1 MFSNENIIKIKIE
14 NKEYSAIAFSDK
26 NCELPSFLLQG
37 EKKPGY
43 LYTNGKLEP
52 WYWEGFSNYN
62 DKKCLYFEPIELY
75 PLSQL
80 ASSLRN
86 KAPKL
91 ILNLAKALNLCDS
104 KFLDLQNGII
114 SAWRIFFTKD
124 DEVLILPRNL
134 SDIFSSTSS
143 EKVRFNNSNSFIHA
157 NILPSFTLIDQ
168 MAQLYYFAMT
178 SIKPFEYDT
187 IRTNHYKAIN
197 LELLVKALQVNVDPD
212 LVDKINKILHLSL
225 SKTRDISANYNPEV
239 ALKWFIERFDN
250 ITWDLENIEDRTI
263 TIDDLK
269 NNEVTKPVVLKLQ
282 KTEKRIVFWRKR
294 GTIIIIS
301 TIVAA
306 FVIGFVGSRINEAL
320 QPPYTAGFDQSGI
333 ITAYY
338 QAQND
343 LNVQNLE
350 ASFKRGVKS
359 PISNEITTLYVT
371 RQTRLAYER
380 VDSVIN
386 PELWVAEGMPPID
399 SKKIIYGIDETE
411 ITKLNENQYLATSIF
426 YSPYDLGSS
435 ENEEESIETTDS
447 TIFKCYRYE
456 QKQVF
461 SFSYNNRGWY
471 EISDIQTTDF
481 KYIDTLYVPVY
492 NTSDTTY
499 DIETDT
505 RVTTSDVEE
514 QYKNKSFLE

>member
-1 MFSNENIIKIKIE
+1 MFSNKNIIKIEIE

-62 DKKCLYFEPIELY
+62 DKKCLYFEPLEIY

-91 ILNLAKALNLCDS
+91 IINLAKALNLCDS

-114 SAWRIFFTKD
+114 SAWRIYFTKD
-124 DEVLILPRNL
+124 DEVLILPRTL

-143 EKVRFNNSNSFIHA
+143 EQVRYNNSNSFIHA

-168 MAQLYYFAMT
+168 MAQLFYFAMT
-178 SIKPFEYDT
+178 SIKPFEYEA
-187 IRTNHYKAIN
+187 IRTNHYKA
-197 LELLVKALQVNVDPD
+197 LDLSLLVKALEIDVDSD

-225 SKTRDISANYNPEV
+225 SKTRDISANLNPEF

-250 ITWDLENIEDRTI
+250 LTWNLENIEDRKI
-263 TIDDLK
+263 TIDDLRK
-269 NNEVTKPVVLKLQ
+269 IELTQQIILKLQ
-282 KTEKRIVFWRKR
+282 KREKRIIFWRKR
-294 GTIIIIS
+294 GTVIIIS

-306 FVIGFVGSRINEAL
+306 FIIGFVGSRINDAL
-320 QPPYTAGFDQSGI
+320 QPPYTAGLDQSGI

-343 LNVQNLE
+343 LDVQNLE
-350 ASFKRGVKS
+350 ASLKRGVKS

-371 RQTRLAYER
+371 RQTRMAYER

-386 PELWVAEGMPPID
+386 PHNWVAEGMPPID
-399 SKKIIYGIDETE
+399 SKKIIYGVDETE
-411 ITKLNENQYLATSIF
+411 ITRLNDNQYLATNIF
-426 YSPYDLGSS
+426 YSPYDLGSNES
-435 ENEEESIETTDS
+435 NEESLDIITP

-461 SFSYNNRGWY
+461 TFSYNDRGWY

-481 KYIDTLYVPVY
+481 KYIDTLEVPVY
-492 NTSDTTY
+492 DSTDTSY
-499 DIETDT
+499 DIENDE
-505 RVTTSDVEE
+505 RVTKSIVED
-514 QYKNKSFLE
+514 K

>member
-62 DKKCLYFEPIELY
+62 DKKCLYFEPIEIY

-114 SAWRIFFTKD
+114 TAWRIFFTKD
-124 DEVLILPRNL
+124 DEVLILPRTL

-178 SIKPFEYDT
+178 SIKPFEYET
-187 IRTNHYKAIN
+187 IRSNRYKSID
-197 LELLVKALQVNVDPD
+197 LKLLVQALEVNVDLD

-225 SKTRDISANYNPEV
+225 SKTRDISANHKPEI

-250 ITWDLENIEDRTI
+250 VTWDLDNIEDRTI
-263 TIDDLK
+263 TIKDLK
-269 NNEVTKPVVLKLQ
+269 NNKVTEQLILKLQ
-282 KTEKRIVFWRKR
+282 KNEKRIIFWRKR
-294 GTIIIIS
+294 GTLIIII

-306 FVIGFVGSRINEAL
+306 FIIGFVGSRISDAL
-320 QPPYTAGFDQSGI
+320 QPPYTAGFNQSEI
-333 ITAYY
+333 IAAYY

-343 LNVQNLE
+343 LDVQNLE
-350 ASFKRGVKS
+350 ASLKRGVKS

-386 PELWVAEGMPPID
+386 PKSWVEEGMPPID

-411 ITKLNENQYLATSIF
+411 ITRLNENQYLATSIF
-426 YSPYDLGSS
+426 YSPYDLGDNETS
-435 ENEEESIETTDS
+435 EDNLDIIEPTS
-447 TIFKCYRYE
+447 TKCYRYE

-461 SFSYNNRGWY
+461 SFTYNDRGWY

-481 KYIDTLYVPVY
+481 KYIDTLDVPVY
-492 NTSDTTY
+492 NSSDPTY
-499 DIETDT
+499 DFESDE
-505 RVTTSDVEE
+505 RVTTALVEE